1 MIVVSILPY
10 TTPFITKS
18 ISNIKKIKLENLSHT
33 TSVVVWIDPFDI
45 DKLHQVLQTYP
56 NIQFIQ
62 LMFSGVETVQSLYC
76 FPIKI
81 CCTKGAGT
89 QYVAEHALTLALSL
103 IKKIPSSIKAR
114 NWTNQIYSSSLFNK
128 KVLIIGK
135 GGIGKSLF
143 TLLEPFNC
151 HISFH
156 NKDTNLQ
163 DIISNFDIIFIA
175 CPLTQHT
182 KKLFS
187 KSLFEKMNPCSILIN
202 VARGEIIDTED
213 LTDALLNQKISG
225 VGLDVIDPEPLQEN
239 HALWRMDNVI
249 ITSHNLYHLLKESYL
264 KRVIENIEAY
274 TNNLPLKGMVDFAKG
289 Y

>member
-1 MIVVSILPY
+1 MIQVSILPY
-10 TTPFITKS
+10 TTPFITNS
-18 ISNIKKIKLENLSHT
+18 ILKMKGIKVENLSQI
-33 TSVVVWIDPFDI
+33 TSVVIWTDPFGI
-45 DKLHQVLQTYP
+45 DDLHQILQTNP
-56 NIQFIQ
+56 NIQFVQ
-62 LMFSGVETVQSLYC
+62 LMFSGVETLQSLYC
-76 FPIKI
+76 FPVKI
-81 CCTKGAGT
+81 CCTKGEGT
-89 QYVAEHALTLALSL
+89 QYVAEHALALALSL
-103 IKKIPSSIKAR
+103 IKKIPNCVKAR
-114 NWTNQIYSSSLFNK
+114 KWTKKIYSSSLINK

-135 GGIGKSLF
+135 GGIGESLF
-143 TLLEPFNC
+143 SLLEPFNC
-151 HISFH
+151 NISFY

-163 DIISNFDIIFIA
+163 DIISNFEIIFIA

-239 HALWRMDNVI
+239 HALWNMDNVI

-264 KRVIENIEAY
+264 KRVIENIESY
-274 TNNLPLKGMVDFAKG
+274 SNNLPLKGMIDFAKG